1 MGFEKK
7 AKRLRGCQLEKEKAK
22 GQHLPC
28 QKVKKSNLSMLL
40 LSLWSH
46 GHLSAKLSQEVA
58 HMAILDGAAGDELA
72 TMAAAGTWDN
82 HPGNCHR
89 DFMTHFFHDVKVPVA
104 QDVVVVAKDPKTS
117 KAANEKA
124 NILLPHLLFAELA
137 SNYSDEFNMLFGI
150 DHLEDLW

>member
-1 MGFEKK
+1 MGLEKGV
-7 AKRLRGCQLEKEKAK
+7 KRLRGWQLEHEKGK
-22 GQHLPC
+22 CQPLPC

-46 GHLSAKLSQEVA
+46 GRLSAKLSQEIA
-58 HMAILDGAAGDELA
+58 HMAILDGAAGEELA
-72 TMAAAGTWDN
+72 TMAAASTWGN

-117 KAANEKA
+117 KAANEQA
-124 NILLPHLLFAELA
+124 NMLLPHFCRTCFQLQ
-137 SNYSDEFNMLFGI
+137 
-150 DHLEDLW
+150 